1 MPERS
6 LTDIILSGLPV
17 IAGVIGL
24 GTAALGLL
32 RALGERQIK
41 KADQSLPDSSFEFLN
56 IKREPPVP
64 RVSDRRLR
72 YKAYRNLGLQ
82 GAIFL
87 TLGLVYFLYSGFVLY
102 KFPAFTDS
110 SLLLAVSIINELLA
124 LAYLNYGFFNL
135 RSFIVWRK
143 SPLDGPSKACQK
155 AFLEIVADHFETIN
169 RSMTALRRTGA
180 QIIEVS
186 SQCDECLIRA
196 VHYKGHL
203 MRYYDELAITIRS
216 RTEKD
221 HQSVEIEVDGLRPT
235 FRPDRIRNLLTIN
248 KLVNE
253 II

>member
-1 MPERS
+1 MV
-6 LTDIILSGLPV
+6 LSGLAV
-17 IAGVIGL
+17 LAAVIGL

-32 RALGERQIK
+32 HALREGQIK
-41 KADQSLPDSSFEFLN
+41 KADQSLPDSSFEFLI

-72 YKAYRNLGLQ
+72 YKAYRNLGWQ
-82 GAIFL
+82 GAKFMSV
-87 TLGLVYFLYSGFVLY
+87 GLFYFLYSLVVLY
-102 KFPAFTDS
+102 TFPSLEGS
-110 SLLLAVSIINELLA
+110 SLFGAVSIINFLLA

-135 RSFIVWRK
+135 RSFYVWRK
-143 SPLDGPSKACQK
+143 SPVEGPSKACQK

-180 QIIEVS
+180 QIIQVN
-186 SQCDECLIRA
+186 SQGDGYLIRA
-196 VHYKGHL
+196 VYYKGYF
-203 MRYYDELAITIRS
+203 MRYYDELTITIRT
-216 RTEKD
+216 RTDTD

-235 FRPDRIRNLLTIN
+235 FRPDKIRNLLTIN